1 MSIGHTGIES
11 VDKLYRAPLTGNL
24 VPPAWCHKIVGE
36 NGKPNMN
43 AVMILAEIMYW
54 YRPKVA
60 YIEGD
65 QNDVQLKKKFKADL
79 LQLSYRK
86 IMNKFNLSKDQ
97 CKRALDLLENMGL
110 IKRHYRMITA
120 DDGTKYNNVMY
131 IELFTDKLLK
141 LTCDETYDPSVI
153 EPHRVCDGKQEGHVN
168 THTPGMLDHKTNTEN
183 TTENTDKDYPSIYQ
197 DELEKVRKQVDYD
210 CLIIDRKKDKEI
222 IDNLIDLVAEVNLST
237 RDSYIINGEPLPP
250 VQIKQRLSRIDMDI
264 MKSIL
269 DKIKTVNKPVTN
281 VKAYLITTMYNAP
294 ATFETE
300 LDMQV
305 RQDMYGMEA
314 RA

>member
-1 MSIGHTGIES
+1 MSIGYTGIDS
-11 VDKLYRAPLTGNL
+11 VDKLYGAPVTGNL
-24 VPPAWCHKIVGE
+24 VPPAWCHKIVGK

-43 AVMILAEIMYW
+43 AVMILAEIVYW
-54 YRPKVA
+54 YRPKVGR
-60 YIEGD
+60 IEGD

-79 LQLSYRK
+79 LQLSYRR
-86 IMNKFNLSKDQ
+86 IMKEFNLTRDQ
-97 CKRALDLLENMGL
+97 CKRALDLLESMGL
-110 IKRHYRMITA
+110 IKRHYKTV
-120 DDGTKYNNVMY
+120 DLNDGSKLGNVMY
-131 IELFTDKLLK
+131 IELFTDNVLK
-141 LTCDETYDPSVI
+141 LSENESYDPYMV
-153 EPHRVCDGKQEGHVN
+153 EPHRVCDKTDEVYGNNQ
-168 THTPGMLDHKTNTEN
+168 TAYQIDHMTNTEN
-183 TTENTDKDYPSIYQ
+183 TTENTNKDYQSIYQ

-222 IDNLIDLVAEVNLST
+222 IDNLIDLAAEVNLST

-281 VKAYLITTMYNAP
+281 VKAYLLTTMYNAP